1 MPTLTLR
8 SVLKQ
13 QTRNS
18 PAKRTS
24 GLSLERTGTIAD
36 AALSA
41 ASVFSRKMQEY
52 FQTYSLSFSSIFF
65 SLRETCT

>member
-8 SVLKQ
+8 SVL
-13 QTRNS
+13 NS
-18 PAKRTS
+18 KPDPPAKRTS